1 MARNSAEKQGSPDM
15 KRSLGNSF
23 RGPGGIFR
31 LIIVLAILAFIP
43 LADRFADAL
52 GGVRDAAVGARRT
65 DLFISGGLTHR
76 TGREVVAFLEAH
88 RGIRVRLVL
97 DSPGGYARAADR
109 VRQAVLD
116 HGDVST
122 VVPGYNLCASACTAI
137 FAAGHHRAAGENAQ
151 FVFHSAR
158 VVLGPIS
165 FSDPFGGDPGRYRV
179 PGDDGRIASA
189 LDTFLERSS
198 ALEQGEAGAS
208 ARDLTRIAPGWIT
221 ELLPSD
227 ADI

>member
-1 MARNSAEKQGSPDM
+1 MARNGTERQGSPDM
-15 KRSLGNSF
+15 TGSFRYSF

-31 LIIVLAILAFIP
+31 LMIVLTVVAFIP

-52 GGVRDAAVGARRT
+52 GGVRDAAVGTRST

-88 RGIRVRLVL
+88 RGTQVRLVL

-116 HGDVST
+116 HGAVST

-137 FAAGHHRAAGENAQ
+137 FAAGHQRAAGENAR
-151 FVFHSAR
+151 FVFHSPR

-165 FSDPFGGDPGRYRV
+165 FNDPFGGDPGMYRV
-179 PGDDGRIASA
+179 PGDDGRIAAA
-189 LDTFLERSS
+189 LDAFLERSS
-198 ALEQGEAGAS
+198 ALEEGEAGAS

-221 ELLPSD
+221 ELLLSD

>member
-15 KRSLGNSF
+15 KGRPGNSF
-23 RGPGGIFR
+23 RSASGIFR
-31 LIIVLAILAFIP
+31 LIIVLAVLAFIP

-52 GGVRDAAVGARRT
+52 GGVRDAAVGERHT

-88 RGIRVRLVL
+88 RGIQVRLVL

-116 HGDVST
+116 HGNVST

-137 FAAGHHRAAGENAQ
+137 FAAGNQRAAGENAR

-189 LDTFLERSS
+189 LDAFLERSS
-198 ALEQGEAGAS
+198 ALEEGEAGAS

>member
-1 MARNSAEKQGSPDM
+1 MKGGFPGS
-15 KRSLGNSF
+15 
-23 RGPGGIFR
+23 GGIAR
-31 LIIVLAILAFIP
+31 LLIVMVVLAFIP
-43 LADRFADAL
+43 LTDHLADAL
-52 GGVRDAAVGARRT
+52 GGVRDAAVGTRRT

-88 RGIRVRLVL
+88 RSTPVRLVL

-137 FAAGHHRAAGENAQ
+137 FAAGHHRAAGANAW
-151 FVFHSAR
+151 FVFHPAR

-165 FSDPFGGDPGRYRV
+165 FSDPFGGDPDRYYV
-179 PGDDGRIASA
+179 PGDDGGIAAA
-189 LDTFLERSS
+189 LNGFLERSD
-198 ALEQGEAGAS
+198 ALEDGEAGAS
-208 ARDLTRIAPGWIT
+208 ALDLARIAPGWIT